1 MSSTTRHFDD
11 PEVTEPQPVQP
22 QSELGEA
29 EELGPADEPA
39 PREPLGF
46 NDHEWRTILPL
57 SFTGFFENYDNVI
70 LTLGAPLIYT
80 GLRVSEGTFGIAVAI
95 IKIATIGS
103 LPVLRLA
110 DRIGRKRMLII
121 SLVAFTIAT
130 GATSLAGSLLVFV
143 GCQIVARVFLTT
155 EGALASLVVAEEV
168 RPDRRGRALS
178 LMGLMAQAGGGLV
191 AIVVGIFRDNPLG
204 WRLFY
209 VIALAPLAVVA
220 VLRRS
225 LRETRAFT
233 VAANS
238 DRIQSSFWPRLEAS
252 YRGHVWTAA
261 LLFGTI
267 GFMQTPGFYYA
278 AGIAQNDFRWEG
290 SYTALILSSGIFTT
304 TGFLL
309 GGRGSDRF
317 GRRPILAIGAVV
329 QSLGVVLVFTGQQVP
344 YVAGFYLMVFGQAC
358 ITALYLAYVSELVP
372 TEVRATVV
380 SFIVS
385 CNIGGGSIGLLA
397 AAVLAPRFM
406 TTGHALWFF
415 AALSMCSL
423 ITLRWLP
430 ETAGRDVIEAT

>member
-1 MSSTTRHFDD
+1 VTDSTQPPVPTGVPTDASLSKEPFPSE
-11 PEVTEPQPVQP
+11 PEPP
-22 QSELGEA
+22 
-29 EELGPADEPA
+29 

-46 NDHEWRTILPL
+46 NEHEWRTILPL

-70 LTLGAPLIYT
+70 LTLGAPLIYV
-80 GLRVSEGTFGIAVAI
+80 GLGVSEGTFGIAVAI
-95 IKIATIGS
+95 IKLATLGS

-110 DRIGRKRMLII
+110 DRIGRRRMLII

-191 AIVVGIFRDNPLG
+191 AIVVGVFRDNPLG

-220 VLRRS
+220 ILRRN
-225 LRETRAFT
+225 LHETKAFT
-233 VAANS
+233 AAAEAE
-238 DRIQSSFWPRLEAS
+238 RIQSTFWPRLEAS
-252 YRGHVWTAA
+252 YRGHVWGAA
-261 LLFGTI
+261 LLFGAI
-267 GFMQTPGFYYA
+267 GFMQTPGFFYA
-278 AGIAQNDFRWEG
+278 AGIAQNDFGWSG
-290 SYTALILSSGIFTT
+290 SYTILILSSGVFTT
-304 TGFLL
+304 TGFIV

-317 GRRPILAIGAVV
+317 GRRPVLAVGALI
-329 QSLGVVLVFTGQQVP
+329 QSLGVVLVFTERPLP
-344 YVAGFYLMVFGQAC
+344 YIAGFYLMVFGQAC

-385 CNIGGGSIGLLA
+385 CNIGGGSLGLFA
-397 AAVLAPRFM
+397 AAALAPSFM
-406 TTGHALWFF
+406 TTAQAMWIF
-415 AALSMCSL
+415 AGVSVASL
-423 ITLRWLP
+423 VTLRWLP
-430 ETAGRDVIEAT
+430 ETVGRDVIAAP